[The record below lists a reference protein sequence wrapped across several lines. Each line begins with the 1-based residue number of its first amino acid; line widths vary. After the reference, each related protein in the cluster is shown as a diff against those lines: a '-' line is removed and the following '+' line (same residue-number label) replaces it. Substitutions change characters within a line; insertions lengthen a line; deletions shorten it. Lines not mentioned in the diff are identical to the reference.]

1 MHMEADEPVYVIRGG
16 RRTEVERR
24 FLVSFDFQRL
34 HRGGRAA
41 VYRVLYGRRVQ
52 VHGRTYRYP
61 GLLHEGARRLGQSVF
76 AMDEGQANRL
86 VAMLRKHRVP
96 HTEWKAFL
104 PR

>member
-1 MHMEADEPVYVIRGG
+1 MDADEEVYVMRGA
-16 RRTEVERR
+16 RRMDVERR
-24 FLVSFDFQRL
+24 FLVSFDFHRL
-34 HRGGRAA
+34 HRGGRTA

-86 VAMLRKHRVP
+86 VAVLREDRGP
-96 HTEWKAFL
+96 PPEGGGFL